1 VGVFGSTVG
10 SAVVGSGLG
19 GVRVTGSRV
28 GLALGRGVSVLVTV
42 ALAIMFVIAAVGV
55 RKTGL
60 ASNVGAG
67 LWPRGAMNGVAVA
80 VGAQALSNK
89 NNTQYKIHIA
99 Y

>member
-1 VGVFGSTVG
+1 
-10 SAVVGSGLG
+10 
-19 GVRVTGSRV
+19 
-28 GLALGRGVSVLVTV
+28 
-42 ALAIMFVIAAVGV
+42 MFVIAAVGV